1 LIHIVYTFRFS
12 TCQKVDL
19 SSKNPAYKY
28 NSLSPLLLPISSY
41 FFEYNCKKIHISIVL
56 QPVKNQTINH
66 NPMRK
71 VVYSCLVFGALTLAG
86 CTLPKMV
93 KMSKEQQLTV
103 TPNPLE
109 VHKDTVAFEMAANL
123 PVKMLKKGTVYTV
136 NSFYKYGDKEL
147 ALDPIPFK
155 AEDYPNSKTEQPKV
169 TKNFSFAYQPA
180 MKTGTLEVEG
190 VASKGEKS
198 KASPRMPVATGVIT
212 TSKLVKPVYFAAYA
226 GHGYNNQEELVPVV
240 IPDFIFEQGKSVLRT
255 SEIKSPKGKQLDAF
269 IASKNATRTVTIT
282 GTHSPEGAERINS
295 KLSPDRAAAIEA
307 FYRKEMK
314 KYDYK
319 GKADSIQFILKPVIQ
334 DWLQFKTELEAYTGI
349 SSEEKAEYLNIIN
362 GGGTFE
368 DQEKQMKGLK
378 TYKKVF
384 KDVYPKLRTAKTE
397 ILVVKEKKTD
407 AEISVLAKQIT
418 QNSVSAD
425 TLSFEELMYAATLTP
440 SLDEKAAIY
449 EAATKKGSNWNAHNN
464 LGAVYIA
471 QAIENPSNAAA
482 LADKAQAQLDIAV
495 KLQEAPEVHANLA
508 SVSLL
513 KGNAYAAYNHA
524 SKAISSG
531 LTGDN
536 AAGVNGVKGA
546 TEIIKAEYAAAVSSE
561 SNATDNADNLF
572 NKGLAQVLNK
582 DYQNALTS
590 FNEAISKN
598 SNLAIAHYG
607 AAVASARLGQAD
619 GVVSHLTDAV
629 KIDPSL
635 KEAALSDLE
644 FAKFSATETFRNALK

>member
-1 LIHIVYTFRFS
+1 
-12 TCQKVDL
+12 
-19 SSKNPAYKY
+19 
-28 NSLSPLLLPISSY
+28 
-41 FFEYNCKKIHISIVL
+41 
-56 QPVKNQTINH
+56 
-66 NPMRK
+66 MRK
-71 VVYSCLVFGALTLAG
+71 VVYSFMIVGALSLSG

-109 VHKDTVAFEMAANL
+109 VHKDTVAFDMAANL

-136 NSFYKYGDKEL
+136 NTFYKYGTSETALEPL
-147 ALDPIPFK
+147 AFK
-155 AEDYPNSKTEQPKV
+155 AEDFPNAKTEQPKA
-169 TKNFSFAYQPA
+169 TKSFFFPYQPA

-198 KASPRMPVATGVIT
+198 KASPRMPVATGLIT
-212 TSKLVKPVYFAAYA
+212 TSKLVKPVFFAAYA
-226 GHGYNNQEELVPVV
+226 DHGYNNQEELVPVI
-240 IPDFIFEQGKSVLRT
+240 IPDFIFEQGRSVLRT
-255 SEIKSPKGKQLDAF
+255 SEIRSTKGKELDAF

-295 KLSPDRAAAIEA
+295 KLSPDRAAAIET

-319 GKADSIQFILKPVIQ
+319 GKADSINFILKPVIQ
-334 DWLQFKTELEAYTGI
+334 DWNEFKNVLASYEGI

-362 GGGTFE
+362 AGGSFE
-368 DQEKQMKGLK
+368 DNEKQMKKLK
-378 TYKKVF
+378 TYRKVF

-397 ILVVKEKKTD
+397 ILVVKDKKTD
-407 AEISVLAKQIT
+407 AEMSVLSKQVT
-418 QNSVSAD
+418 QGSVSAD
-425 TLSFEELMYAATLTP
+425 TLSFEEMMYSATLTP

-482 LADKAQAQLDIAV
+482 LADKALAQLEIAS
-495 KLQEAPEVHANLA
+495 KLNDAPEVQANLA
-508 SVSLL
+508 SVHMI

-524 SKAISSG
+524 SKALSSG
-531 LTGDN
+531 LQGDN

-546 TEIIKAEYAAAVSSE
+546 SEIVKGQYAAAVTSE
-561 SNATDNADNLF
+561 SAATDNAENLF

-582 DYQNALTS
+582 DYQNGLTS
-590 FNEAISKN
+590 FNEAVAKN

-607 AAVASARLGQAD
+607 AAVANARLGNAD
-619 GVVSHLTDAV
+619 AVVSSLSNAV
-629 KIDPSL
+629 KADPSL

-644 FAKFSATETFRNALK
+644 FQKFAATESFRNALK

>member
-1 LIHIVYTFRFS
+1 
-12 TCQKVDL
+12 
-19 SSKNPAYKY
+19 
-28 NSLSPLLLPISSY
+28 
-41 FFEYNCKKIHISIVL
+41 
-56 QPVKNQTINH
+56 
-66 NPMRK
+66 MRK
-71 VVYSCLVFGALTLAG
+71 VVYSFMIVAALSFSG

-109 VHKDTVAFEMAANL
+109 VHKDTVAFDMAANL

-136 NSFYKYGDKEL
+136 NTFYKYGTSEVALEPL
-147 ALDPIPFK
+147 AFK
-155 AEDYPNSKTEQPKV
+155 AEDFPNAKTEQPKA
-169 TKNFSFAYQPA
+169 TKSFFFPYQA
-180 MKTGTLEVEG
+180 AQKTGTLEVEG

-198 KASPRMPVATGVIT
+198 KASPRMPVATGIIT
-212 TSKLVKPVYFAAYA
+212 TSKLVKPVFFAAFA
-226 GHGYNNQEELVPVV
+226 DHGYNNQEELVPVI
-240 IPDFIFEQGKSVLRT
+240 IPDFIFEQGRAVLRT
-255 SEIKSPKGKQLDAF
+255 SEIRSTKGKELDAF

-282 GTHSPEGAERINS
+282 GTHSPEGAERINA

-319 GKADSIQFILKPVIQ
+319 GKADSINFILKPVIQ
-334 DWLQFKTELEAYTGI
+334 DWNEFKNVLSSYEGI
-349 SSEEKAEYLNIIN
+349 TSEEKAEYLNIIN
-362 GGGTFE
+362 AGGTFE
-368 DQEKQMKGLK
+368 DNEKQMKSLK
-378 TYKKVF
+378 TYRKVF

-407 AEISVLAKQIT
+407 AEMSVLSKQVT

-425 TLSFEELMYAATLTP
+425 TLSFEEMMYAATLTP

-471 QAIENPSNAAA
+471 QALENSANAAA
-482 LADKAQAQLDIAV
+482 LADKALAQLEIAA
-495 KLQEAPEVHANLA
+495 KLNEAPEVHANLA
-508 SVSLL
+508 SVNMI

-524 SKAISSG
+524 SKALSAG
-531 LTGDN
+531 LQGDN

-546 TEIIKAEYAAAVSSE
+546 AEIVKAQYAAAVTSE
-561 SNATDNADNLF
+561 SAAADNADNLF

-582 DYQNALTS
+582 DYQNGLTS
-590 FNEAISKN
+590 FNEAIAKN

-607 AAVASARLGQAD
+607 AAVANARLGNNDAI
-619 GVVSHLTDAV
+619 VTSLSNAV

-644 FAKFSATETFRNALK
+644 FAKVNATEAFKNALK